1 MGIILIM
8 AVQMI
13 PVTESTVQ
21 VSNAEQ
27 YGSWPLPIDVAGSFD
42 NACGLHAV
50 LLRLFEQEHWHCLW
64 AGPRCSVIGSP
75 R

>member
-13 PVTESTVQ
+13 LAAESNAQ

-27 YGSWPLPIDVAGSFD
+27 YGRLVLQFNVARRDLFLQRRRGLGLGAPTRGSVSAFQRD
-42 NACGLHAV
+42 
-50 LLRLFEQEHWHCLW
+50 RLGVHVVP
-64 AGPRCSVIGSP
+64 G
-75 R
+75 

>member
-13 PVTESTVQ
+13 LAAESNAW

-27 YGSWPLPIDVAGSFD
+27 YGRLD
-42 NACGLHAV
+42 
-50 LLRLFEQEHWHCLW
+50 LRLNVARRKLF
-64 AGPRCSVIGSP
+64 P
-75 R
+75 

>member
-13 PVTESTVQ
+13 LAAESNAQ

-27 YGSWPLPIDVAGSFD
+27 YGRLDLRLNVARTTCFYDGSE
-42 NACGLHAV
+42 G
-50 LLRLFEQEHWHCLW
+50 LLRGAPIRRSVS
-64 AGPRCSVIGSP
+64 AGQSDRLRVNIGP
-75 R
+75 G

>member
-13 PVTESTVQ
+13 LAAESNAQ

-27 YGSWPLPIDVAGSFD
+27 YGRLALQLIVARRACFYDGSE
-42 NACGLHAV
+42 GLGLGAPTRRSV
-50 LLRLFEQEHWHCLW
+50 SAGQSDRLRVNV
-64 AGPRCSVIGSP
+64 GPG
-75 R
+75 